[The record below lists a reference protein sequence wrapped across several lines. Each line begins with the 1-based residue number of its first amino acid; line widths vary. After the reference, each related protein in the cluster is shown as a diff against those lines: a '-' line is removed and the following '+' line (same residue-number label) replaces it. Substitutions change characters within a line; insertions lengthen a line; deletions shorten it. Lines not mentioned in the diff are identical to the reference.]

1 LFRLNSKALSIAVLA
16 FFAVAILSFF
26 AGCMPDT
33 CCGRALLGAAAAYCV
48 AAWALR
54 IINNII
60 YDAVTGAKQADNQQ
74 VKYAGTNAD
83 NKHD

>member
-1 LFRLNSKALSIAVLA
+1 LPKLNSKALSVAVLA

-33 CCGRALLGAAAAYCV
+33 CCGRALLGAIVAYCV
-48 AAWALR
+48 AVWALR
-54 IINNII
+54 IIHNII
-60 YDAVTGAKQADNQQ
+60 YDAVTGAKHVDNQQ

-83 NKHD
+83 KHNE